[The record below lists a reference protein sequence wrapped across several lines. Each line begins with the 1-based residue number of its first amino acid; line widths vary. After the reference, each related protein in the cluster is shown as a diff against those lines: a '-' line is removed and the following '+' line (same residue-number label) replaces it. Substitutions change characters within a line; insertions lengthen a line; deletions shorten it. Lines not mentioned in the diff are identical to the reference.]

1 MLIDGY
7 RRVHDYL
14 RISVTERCNLRC
26 TYCMPA
32 NGVAL
37 IPKASILTYHEIH
50 TLAGMFVKL
59 GVRKIRITGGE
70 PLVRPNIERLCAD
83 IANIRGVR
91 ELALSTNGLLLEDK
105 LSALCDA
112 GARQLNISLDS
123 LKRERFERI
132 TRRDNFERVLS
143 AIRAAVQFHSNE
155 PNGSAFDSIKINTVV
170 IRNVNDDELLDFVRF
185 GEELNRLAKLANC
198 DARAVPPAVEI
209 RFIEFMPFR
218 SNGWSDSSCLPFAEM
233 KQAIEVAYTLDPL
246 QNASGVPGPAK
257 RFLVQET
264 GTVIGFITTMS
275 EHFCGDCNR
284 LRLTADGMLKTCLF
298 GGDDVN
304 LRDLLRNGA
313 SSEDIEYAIHVA
325 LASKWEKHPEAADLV
340 QISNRDMVA
349 IGG

>member
-105 LSALCDA
+105 LSALC
-112 GARQLNISLDS
+112 
-123 LKRERFERI
+123 
-132 TRRDNFERVLS
+132 
-143 AIRAAVQFHSNE
+143 
-155 PNGSAFDSIKINTVV
+155 
-170 IRNVNDDELLDFVRF
+170 
-185 GEELNRLAKLANC
+185 
-198 DARAVPPAVEI
+198 
-209 RFIEFMPFR
+209 
-218 SNGWSDSSCLPFAEM
+218 
-233 KQAIEVAYTLDPL
+233 
-246 QNASGVPGPAK
+246 
-257 RFLVQET
+257 
-264 GTVIGFITTMS
+264 
-275 EHFCGDCNR
+275 
-284 LRLTADGMLKTCLF
+284 
-298 GGDDVN
+298 
-304 LRDLLRNGA
+304 
-313 SSEDIEYAIHVA
+313 
-325 LASKWEKHPEAADLV
+325 
-340 QISNRDMVA
+340 
-349 IGG
+349 